1 MPPTQ
6 PTPDNHQSPLAVGC
20 LLFIA
25 QHIHP
30 PPERNSS
37 TIIIMSA
44 VFRGTYSRKLYPAD
58 DNTIFYSEPSVHSHP
73 LKKTR
78 NAKHEEWLLLQ
89 YEHRL
94 RVKKFTED
102 PRTTFGTVFDV
113 ENVPLPVHTS
123 NPLTVID
130 SCTGGGRLWYNVGK
144 KEKAAA
150 WVYIE

>member
-1 MPPTQ
+1 M
-6 PTPDNHQSPLAVGC
+6 
-20 LLFIA
+20 
-25 QHIHP
+25 
-30 PPERNSS
+30 
-37 TIIIMSA
+37 
-44 VFRGTYSRKLYPAD
+44 
-58 DNTIFYSEPSVHSHP
+58 
-73 LKKTR
+73 R

-94 RVKKFTED
+94 RVNRFTED

-123 NPLTVID
+123 NPFTVID

-150 WVYIE
+150 WVYTE